1 MITLTGCFLETDPDS
16 KEFLQIKGSN
26 LQLYPLKIKIAQK
39 ETVVIYFDSFNPRN
53 RWLKTIESIL
63 GCKNVTETYK
73 IGKMLGQGQF
83 GKVYKGKHRQ
93 TGHKVAIKKIAK
105 KALTIPEAF

>member
-1 MITLTGCFLETDPDS
+1 
-16 KEFLQIKGSN
+16 

-73 IGKMLGQGQF
+73 IGKMLG
-83 GKVYKGKHRQ
+83 
-93 TGHKVAIKKIAK
+93 
-105 KALTIPEAF
+105 